1 MLVTA
6 SQTAQPA
13 PAFSQKATASEAPSP
28 RSSNSAEQPRA
39 DSAAKVRSAST
50 SAPAPQSSAQYRL
63 VYDQEFS
70 RTFVQVVD
78 RDSGEEILRFP
89 PEQLIRFIDSN
100 IERNSSGSAA
110 GLLVDRSV

>member
-6 SQTAQPA
+6 SQAAPPA
-13 PAFSQKATASEAPSP
+13 PAFSQKASSSEAPSP
-28 RSSNSAEQPRA
+28 RSSDNAERPRA

-50 SAPAPQSSAQYRL
+50 PDSASQGSAQYRL
-63 VYDQEFS
+63 VYDKEFS

-89 PEQLIRFIDSN
+89 PEQLIRFIDN
-100 IERNSSGSAA
+100 TIARNQSGRTS